1 MTGLDF
7 VHGDAESLPFSDG
20 SFDAVINVEASHAY
34 PRLTR
39 FLEEVVRVLRP
50 GGTSSTLISAVT
62 ANSRLGGS
70 TGRHPVA
77 PGFATRHQSGG
88 AALAGDKFAALNR
101 TGHACC
107 RRFCAPSGAGSPACQ
122 APGLYSAIESGKIE
136 YRMYCLTKD

>member
-1 MTGLDF
+1 VTGLDF

-62 ANSRLGGS
+62 AN
-70 TGRHPVA
+70 
-77 PGFATRHQSGG
+77 
-88 AALAGDKFAALNR
+88 FAAGRQHWPTPSCTRFRNASSIR
-101 TGHACC
+101 RCC
-107 RRFCAPSGAGSPACQ
+107 VGWR
-122 APGLYSAIESGKIE
+122 
-136 YRMYCLTKD
+136 